1 MEKNMQGIRPRS
13 LSNTELINYCAIHLE
28 LADDR
33 TKDGQP
39 LSNGM
44 PLEWQT
50 ELLRRYIALAPV
62 ETPMIPQNGQLDLF
76 K

>member
-13 LSNTELINYCAIHLE
+13 LSNTELIQYCAMFL
-28 LADDR
+28 DS
-33 TKDGQP
+33 QQ
-39 LSNGM
+39 GM
-44 PLEWQT
+44 PIEWQT

-62 ETPMIPQNGQLDLF
+62 ETHAYPQDGQLDLF

>member
-13 LSNTELINYCAIHLE
+13 LSNTELIKYSAMLLDSE
-28 LADDR
+28 
-33 TKDGQP
+33 Q
-39 LSNGM
+39 GM

-62 ETPMIPQNGQLDLF
+62 ETPMIPPDGQLDLF

>member
-13 LSNTELINYCAIHLE
+13 LSNTELIQYSATFI
-28 LADDR
+28 D
-33 TKDGQP
+33 
-39 LSNGM
+39 SNEGM
-44 PLEWQT
+44 PIEWQH

-62 ETPMIPQNGQLDLF
+62 ETHDYPQDGQLDLF